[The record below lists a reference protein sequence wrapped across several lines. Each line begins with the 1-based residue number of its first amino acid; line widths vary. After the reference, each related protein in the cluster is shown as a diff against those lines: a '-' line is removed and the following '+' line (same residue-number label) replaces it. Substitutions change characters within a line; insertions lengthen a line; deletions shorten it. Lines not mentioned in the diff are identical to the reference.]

1 MIRDLLSRMES
12 RIEQAVPGSYA
23 NAFQIMVALEKES
36 DFMTLKKKAA
46 DRGFFLHLPAEQNT
60 VSLALQPNL
69 FPTEVGSQA
78 EFCALGLRP
87 PMAIYRKRIPLFST
101 KRKKGQS
108 SDGRAYFYVD
118 KIVPEANDLFALS
131 DDEFFDEVEKEYCR
145 ELKECIK
152 GLLALNQLLENNTPE
167 QNNAIW
173 QALCVLFC
181 NPDTF
186 VETHDPSQTV
196 KMSHSERIRGNKFL
210 SDYYFQDRV
219 FAGWDNFVKKY
230 PEIGK

>member
-1 MIRDLLSRMES
+1 MIRDLLSRME
-12 RIEQAVPGSYA
+12 QAVPGSYA
-23 NAFQIMVALEKES
+23 DAIQFSVALEKES

-46 DRGFFLHLPAEQNT
+46 DRGFNFHLLAERNT
-60 VSLALQPNL
+60 VLLVLQPNL
-69 FPTEVGSQA
+69 FSTEIGSQA

-87 PMAIYRKRIPLFST
+87 SMATYRKKIPLLSV
-101 KRKKGQS
+101 KRKKGQT
-108 SDGRAYFYVD
+108 SDGRTHFYVD
-118 KIVPEANDLFALS
+118 KIVPEANDFFTLS
-131 DDEFFDEVEKEYCR
+131 DDELIDEVEKVYCG

-167 QNNAIW
+167 QNNALW
-173 QALCVLFC
+173 QALCVLFR

-186 VETHDPSQTV
+186 VETHDTSQSV

-230 PEIGK
+230 PELGK